1 MKKGFTL
8 LELLIVIGILAILA
22 AVVVVV
28 LNPAQLLAQARDS
41 QRVSDLASLN
51 SALNLYMSDVTPL
64 SYGVDTTCYA
74 SAAISLATCQARHS
88 TKTLPAGGVTNVARV
103 VNGTGWMPVDFTGIS
118 SGSPLPTLP
127 ADPTNDTASLFYS
140 YSTKTASS
148 TFELN
153 AVFESTKYKPMMLN
167 SKDGGNKDNVYETG
181 TQPGLD
187 I

>member
-28 LNPAQLLAQARDS
+28 LNPVQLLAQARDS

-51 SALNLYMSDVTPL
+51 SALNLYMSDVSPL
-64 SYGVDTTCYA
+64 SYGIDTTCYA

-88 TKTLPAGGVTNVARV
+88 AKTLPAGGVTNVART
-103 VNGTGWMPVDFTGIS
+103 VNGGGWVPVNFSSIS

-127 ADPTNDTASLFYS
+127 ADPTNNTTSLFYS
-140 YSTKTASS
+140 YSTNTASS

-153 AVFESTKYKPMMLN
+153 AVFESDKYAPMMTN
-167 SKDGGNKDNVYETG
+167 AKDGGNNDSVYETG